1 MHIEIDYSINQNRC
15 LLKTDNSTL
24 LGEIREKFSV
34 SNKAAAYQSRFAPR
48 RLYAVTPAGKFESG
62 LLVDIIKEIKES
74 APSCNITL
82 TREAKEILDCGFES
96 DLIFLDNNLEL
107 RYYQEEILKNALRG
121 GKGVCVLGTGGG
133 KTLTIATL
141 IHNIIE
147 KTQGGTDF
155 RCLLLVPDRGLVQQ
169 TYSDFVEYNV
179 PFTFCRW
186 TSQYKLET
194 DVNVVIASN
203 QIVQSQFEQQSW
215 IEHVDLVV
223 IDEAHKIKHKNKIG
237 KLISKIYTNNKY
249 GFTGT
254 LPEEQLDRWSI
265 IGKTGQV
272 YYEKGSNELR
282 EEGFLTSAEVKVVK
296 IEYKKKPKTYFKD
309 DEFTSTARYKAELD
323 FLYESEYRNKV
334 IKQIS
339 GNFKNNILILVNHIS
354 HGELLLDIL
363 NNIPNRE
370 VYFVQGSV
378 DVDDREKIKKSM
390 EDNHGVI
397 CIAMSSIFST
407 GINIKNIHMIIF
419 ASGGKAFIRLVQSIG
434 RGLRKHHSKEKL
446 IIIDLA
452 DQLHYGISHLNKR
465 LEIYKRE
472 NIPFNISTIKEP

>member
-1 MHIEIDYSINQNRC
+1 MQVEIDYSINNNRC
-15 LLKTDNSTL
+15 LIKTDNSVL
-24 LGEIREKFSV
+24 LNEIREKFSV
-34 SNKAAAYQSRFAPR
+34 PNKAAAYQSKFAPR
-48 RLYAVTPAGKFESG
+48 RLYSITPAGKFESG
-62 LLVDIIKEIKES
+62 LLSDVIKTIKES
-74 APSCNITL
+74 APTCKISFTS
-82 TREAKEILDCGFES
+82 EVKEIIDCGFS
-96 DLIFLDNNLEL
+96 DDLIFLDNNLEL
-107 RYYQEEILKNALRG
+107 RYYQEEILKNALKG

-141 IHNIIE
+141 IHNIIN
-147 KTQGGTDF
+147 KTKGGKDF

-169 TYSDFVEYNV
+169 TYSDFEEYNV

-186 TSQYKLET
+186 TSQYKLDT
-194 DVNVVIASN
+194 NVNVVIASN
-203 QIVQSQFEQQSW
+203 QIVQSQFDDHSW

-223 IDEAHKIKHKNKIG
+223 IDEAHKVKHKNKIG

-254 LPEEQLDRWSI
+254 LPEEQMDRWSI
-265 IGKTGQV
+265 IGKTGPV

-282 EEGFLTSAEVKVVK
+282 EEGFLTSAEVKILK

-323 FLYESEYRNKV
+323 FLYESEYRNKI
-334 IKQIS
+334 IKQVS
-339 GNFKNNILILVNHIS
+339 SNFKNNILILVNHIA
-354 HGELLLDIL
+354 HGEILLDTL
-363 NNIPNRE
+363 NNISDRE
-370 VYFVQGSV
+370 VHFVQGSV
-378 DVDDREKIKKSM
+378 EVDDREKIKKSM
-390 EDNHGVI
+390 ENNNGVI

-434 RGLRKHHSKEKL
+434 RGLRKHHSKDKL

-452 DQLHYGISHLNKR
+452 DQLHYGISHLTKR
-465 LEIYKRE
+465 LEIYRKE